1 MMYLLLDGVILKQNC
16 GGASCRRWSHH
27 PYKIMLVKKPTT
39 CVVNVN
45 IRLWFHVYIYI
56 ICIYNVYRYM
66 NNT

>member
-16 GGASCRRWSHH
+16 GGLHVEGGHIIHTKSCW
-27 PYKIMLVKKPTT
+27 LKKTTT

-56 ICIYNVYRYM
+56 ICIYNVYIYIYE
-66 NNT
+66 